1 MMKKV
6 FFKQRNLEI
15 GECNGIKLE
24 SCRNLFPPEKISA
37 QTQGMKKNEIMKFL
51 GFSKIWRKFSLKIY
65 FQKKKIFEMKYILRI
80 FIPDF
85 GKPQKFHDFVFSSP
99 EFERSCFGREFVEIV
114 FFSFPKVCREKV
126 F

>member
-6 FFKQRNLEI
+6 LFKQRNLEI

-24 SCRNLFPPEKISA
+24 SCRNLFQEEKISA
-37 QTQGMKKNEIMKFL
+37 QTQGIKKNEIMKFL

-99 EFERSCFGREFVEIV
+99 EF
-114 FFSFPKVCREKV
+114 
-126 F
+126 

>member
-1 MMKKV
+1 MESNWNLVEIFSRRKRFLPKPSRKQKRNHEIFGV
-6 FFKQRNLEI
+6 FQNLE
-15 GECNGIKLE
+15 
-24 SCRNLFPPEKISA
+24 KIFS
-37 QTQGMKKNEIMKFL
+37 QNI
-51 GFSKIWRKFSLKIY
+51 FSK
-65 FQKKKIFEMKYILRI
+65 KKKIFEMKYILRI

-85 GKPQKFHDFVFSSP
+85 GKPQKFPDFVFSSP